1 MTFAVEGRKRS
12 LQSYSIHHQ
21 LWIKSSAASSLSSP
35 THRFHLNFS
44 LKEKTRTR
52 WRRLV
57 EGLINWR
64 TSYVEISYR
73 LSLTFQSSTLRFH
86 KDNLRHLS
94 RFPDF
99 FVTKRILPS
108 SLVLPGNILVLT
120 SRPMSLSLLSFPI
133 FQFLVQ
139 GFIRCQYLSSC
150 NVETLMG
157 SMERFQTPIKYENPV
172 KASSG

>member
-99 FVTKRILPS
+99 FVTKRILSTWTTDPPDDPPTTGRSLSQLTTFLPS
-108 SLVLPGNILVLT
+108 STI
-120 SRPMSLSLLSFPI
+120 I
-133 FQFLVQ
+133 
-139 GFIRCQYLSSC
+139 
-150 NVETLMG
+150 
-157 SMERFQTPIKYENPV
+157 
-172 KASSG
+172 